1 MIWKKKTDDKTTAF
15 EGLFRQ
21 QYPPLVRHA
30 TQLLGDPE
38 EARDVVGEA
47 MEQAWQRWD
56 TLAEAQRA
64 SWLFTTVRH
73 LALNRLKHRQV
84 VTDHAVAIREATVFD
99 LQARYWEHERLLRQA
114 EAVVEALGE
123 PTRTIIRLC
132 YFEQNTY
139 RVAAERLGIS
149 PDTVKKHISK
159 ALRALRE
166 ALGKKGDER

>member
-15 EGLFRQ
+15 EGLFCQ

-38 EARDVVGEA
+38 EAKDVVGEA

-84 VTDHAVAIREATVFD
+84 VSNRAEAIREATVFD
-99 LQARYWEHERLLRQA
+99 LQARYWEHEHLLRQA
-114 EAVVEALGE
+114 EAIVEAFGDH
-123 PTRTIIRLC
+123 P
-132 YFEQNTY
+132 
-139 RVAAERLGIS
+139 ERL
-149 PDTVKKHISK
+149 TVQSVLLFFLRRSAETQEQGDKKDQVLH
-159 ALRALRE
+159 AWLFLVV
-166 ALGKKGDER
+166 